1 MGMGGGSKQMEMYIV
16 KLREIKRDA
25 INKSV
30 SQPELL
36 INYMNS
42 KTKIKDQILIIKA
55 KEIFEQL
62 KLKFNK
68 ILVKTPERNPV
79 TMTH

>member
-1 MGMGGGSKQMEMYIV
+1 MGVGGSKQMEMYIV
-16 KLREIKRDA
+16 KLREVKRDA
-25 INKSV
+25 INKSA